1 MAEELILET
10 KGLTKVYNGIPAVNE
25 VNMHIH
31 RGDIYGF
38 VGENGAGKTTI
49 IRMVAGLAKPT
60 KGSFVLFGAESG
72 SKNLAMAKSKIG
84 GIVESVSLNK
94 GMTAMENLRLQC
106 AICGVNRSD
115 EELHGLLEKVGLG
128 DVPPKK
134 KANQFSLGMRQR
146 LGIASTLIS
155 NPEFILLDEPMNG
168 LDPQGFIDVREL
180 ILKLNQEGVTFLV
193 SSHILSELD
202 KVCTRVG
209 FISRG
214 HLLEELSMEDL
225 RAKSRRKIL
234 VSAKNNQDLRVLLE
248 KALSLQDIQDEG
260 NGLAIYDE
268 IDINK
273 AMRLLVEKG
282 VEVSSINVVEETIE
296 DYYAKLMVRGLNQ

>member
-25 VNMHIH
+25 ANMHIH

-60 KGSFVLFGAESG
+60 KGSFVLFGAESN
-72 SKNLAMAKSKIG
+72 SKNLAKAKSKIG

-115 EELHGLLEKVGLG
+115 EELHVLLEKVGLG

-180 ILKLNQEGVTFLV
+180 ILKLNREGVTFLV

-225 RAKSRRKIL
+225 KGKSRRKIL

-248 KALSLQDIQDEG
+248 KTLSLQDIQDEG

-273 AMRLLVEKG
+273 VMRLLVEKG